1 MPVSLL
7 HQVFH
12 EVAKHEPLT
21 IKLDLNLSSAFT
33 WSALMCACKTRGS
46 RRMELFGDVKE
57 CHVWLQLSS
66 IPESIP
72 AGHESV
78 NGSQCF

>member
-7 HQVFH
+7 HEVFH
-12 EVAKHEPLT
+12 EVAKREPLT
-21 IKLDLNLSSAFT
+21 IKLDLNLSGAFT
-33 WSALMCACKTRGS
+33 WSALMRACKT

-57 CHVWLQLSS
+57 RHVWLQLSS